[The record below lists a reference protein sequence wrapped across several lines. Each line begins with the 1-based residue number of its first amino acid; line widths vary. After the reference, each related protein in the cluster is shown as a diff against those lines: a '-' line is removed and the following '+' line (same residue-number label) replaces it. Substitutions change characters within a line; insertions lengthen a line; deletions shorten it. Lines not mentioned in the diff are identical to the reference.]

1 MKGILLV
8 LSIGIGLLSACSSED
23 PMIEINQLVADKKTG
38 QAKEKYKELVDQAD
52 NPNVW
57 REYVKFLFEHNQFH
71 DFKREAR
78 EYLAKNAQ
86 DLEIRNLQF
95 DFYAKLA
102 TDAEKSGSY
111 GTAME
116 YIHNKLLNENYKE
129 YRKWE
134 SKQVAIFS
142 KWFNEVKEKGE
153 ESQMDEVI
161 SKMIV
166 FGFGNLAREK
176 DEERYVRIM
185 ARTEGKDAHAGE
197 EAAKPEGQE

>member
-8 LSIGIGLLSACSSED
+8 LSIGIGLLFACGSKD
-23 PMIEINQLVADKKTG
+23 PMVEINQLINAKKTG
-38 QAKEKYKELVDQAD
+38 QAKEKYKELVEQEN

-102 TDAEKSGSY
+102 TDAEKSGQY

-116 YIHNKLLNENYKE
+116 YIHNKLLDENYKE

-142 KWFNEVKEKGE
+142 KWFNEAKGKEDQAEME
-153 ESQMDEVI
+153 EVVVS
-161 SKMIV
+161 MIE
-166 FGFGNLAREK
+166 FGFKNLAREK
-176 DEERYVRIM
+176 APELHKKVMDRM
-185 ARTEGKDAHAGE
+185 EGKNLPE
-197 EAAKPEGQE
+197 VEAEPKGDN